1 MTSSNGSSHGHD
13 MKSPTKDKEIAFPDR
28 DAHCF
33 HSTKESAAFVVR
45 VNIKKKERGLRLEG

>member
-1 MTSSNGSSHGHD
+1 